1 MEPIVTG
8 INHWWWLMLAWPNSY
23 HCNGSSSGF
32 PLTDG
37 LITASL
43 SLHLL
48 DPFSGPS
55 DLPAW
60 GLFPFSFS
68 ISLPLAPLF
77 PVRLTPQGS
86 VDLTHFLAISSVW
99 QPLFCSL
106 RTLEEL
112 QPLIISAI
120 CNTNCSNIG
129 ATKHDGENSSTM
141 GIDIKA
147 NTESKM
153 LAVPW
158 QLS

>member
-1 MEPIVTG
+1 MESIVTV
-8 INHWWWLMLAWPNSY
+8 INHWWWLMPAWPNSY
-23 HCNGSSSGF
+23 HFNGSSSGF

-48 DPFSGPS
+48 EPFSDPS

-60 GLFPFSFS
+60 GLFSFSFS

-77 PVRLTPQGS
+77 PVRPDSTVRTL
-86 VDLTHFLAISSVW
+86 LEISSVW
-99 QPLFCSL
+99 QLLFCSL
-106 RTLEEL
+106 RKPEL

-129 ATKHDGENSSTM
+129 ATKHDGVNSSTM

-147 NTESKM
+147 NLESKM

-158 QLS
+158 QRF